1 MTRATRRTIPAPAHR
16 LPIGNRGTRSRPQ
29 AVHRAKPTQLPSRAW
44 PEFSGLNTV
53 AKNGLANLGKQAM
66 STHPLAQPGQARI
79 VGRAS
84 QYVVAACSG
93 IFTLMSI
100 FVGVKVSAATAW
112 SGAAPAAAAA
122 LEIVDRTGKGDRL
135 PLAPA
140 LDRDLVVG
148 AISVLR
154 RAKLNP
160 EKYPWLTQLLARRP
174 FKVVAIALA
183 NKMARIAWALLA
195 NGSHY
200 RPRLATT

>member
-44 PEFSGLNTV
+44 SEFSGLNTV

-140 LDRDLVVG
+140 FHPDAVNRPLEIDVMPTLIYGCEPLV
-148 AISVLR
+148 SS
-154 RAKLNP
+154 
-160 EKYPWLTQLLARRP
+160 LTRSP
-174 FKVVAIALA
+174 FAQ
-183 NKMARIAWALLA
+183 MAGRCL
-195 NGSHY
+195 S
-200 RPRLATT
+200 

>member
-93 IFTLMSI
+93 ILTLMSI
-100 FVGVKVSAATAW
+100 VVGLKVSAATAG
-112 SGAAPAAAAA
+112 SGAAPA
-122 LEIVDRTGKGDRL
+122 LEIVDRAGKGDRL
-135 PLAPA
+135 PLVRVIRP
-140 LDRDLVVG
+140 DTG
-148 AISVLR
+148 S
-154 RAKLNP
+154 
-160 EKYPWLTQLLARRP
+160 QLLENYVTRTPAP
-174 FKVVAIALA
+174 TQQLSDGCESLVSALSHP
-183 NKMARIAWALLA
+183 LLA
-195 NGSHY
+195 QIAGRCIS
-200 RPRLATT
+200 